1 MRNQPPRR
9 ALMIMRVAR
18 VGRGTARVEAVNI
31 LKWSLVRF
39 KYSDRNIGRG
49 SKEEN
54 TPSTIAV
61 SLKYEFG
68 RKISTYG

>member
-9 ALMIMRVAR
+9 ALMRVAR
-18 VGRGTARVEAVNI
+18 AGRGTARVEAVNI

-39 KYSDRNIGRG
+39 KYSDSNIGRG

-54 TPSTIAV
+54 TPSAIAV